1 MPRECKNI
9 LHGISQV
16 FVDGTEIGYTEG
28 GVEVE
33 KGMDTFEKLVDQELD
48 ACDIAV
54 TQYTMVVRTSFAEAT
69 LENIKRAWNEPS
81 TITTT
86 TGPPLYRTLKLGYQQ
101 ELPEHTLKF
110 IGYSPEKQ
118 NREYNFRRAKQIASS
133 AHTLQ
138 KGDKIVVPV
147 EFRCLPDFSKDTEE
161 RYGWID
167 DYES

>member
-1 MPRECKNI
+1 MSRECKNI
-9 LHGISQV
+9 LHGISSVFIDGSQV
-16 FVDGTEIGYTEG
+16 GYTEG

-54 TQYTMVVRTSFAEAT
+54 TQYTMIVRTSFAEAT
-69 LENIKRAWNEPS
+69 LENIKIAWNEPAA
-81 TITTT
+81 ITTT
-86 TGPPLYRTLKLGYQQ
+86 VGPPKYRTLKLGYQQ

-110 IGYSPEKQ
+110 VGYSPEKLK
-118 NREYNFRRAKQIASS
+118 REYNFHRAKQIATS

-138 KGDKIVVPV
+138 KGDKIVIPV
-147 EFRCLPDFSKDTEE
+147 EFRCLPDFDKPLDK
-161 RYGWID
+161 RYGWVD